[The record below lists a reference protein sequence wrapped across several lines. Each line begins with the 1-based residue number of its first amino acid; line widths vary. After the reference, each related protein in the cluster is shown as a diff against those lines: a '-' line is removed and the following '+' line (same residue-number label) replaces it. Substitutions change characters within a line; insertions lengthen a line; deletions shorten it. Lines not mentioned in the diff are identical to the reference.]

1 MTVGRPVDEAGVN
14 TPVGVQHWL
23 SQRQR
28 AQGVVEGA
36 FSAVLLVVLL
46 GLILNVALWGHAQN
60 VATVAVQDGARVAA
74 AQGADLAQGRV
85 RAQDLLA
92 AGLGGSA
99 RLVTV
104 TVKEDAQ
111 SVTFTARG
119 EWTVITGSGVNVG
132 FPIAA
137 ASRMLKHQW
146 HQ

>member
-1 MTVGRPVDEAGVN
+1 MNA
-14 TPVGVQHWL
+14 PVGLQRW
-23 SQRQR
+23 SSGRQR
-28 AQGVVEGA
+28 AQGLVEGA

-60 VATVAVQDGARVAA
+60 VAAVAVQDGARVAA
-74 AQGADLAQGRV
+74 AQGADLAHGRA

-119 EWTVITGSGVNVG
+119 QWTVITGPGVNVG

-137 ASRMLKHQW
+137 ASRMLNHQW